1 VGVFEL
7 ARIDVCL
14 LTIQVHSKSSFN
26 MGVFE
31 FARIKCTSIG
41 YLNATQKLHL
51 LVHAFK
57 VDQKNTLELPKKFN
71 TQRLIVDVM

>member
-7 ARIDVCL
+7 VRIDVCL
-14 LTIQVHSKSSFN
+14 LTIPVHSKNSKFN

-31 FARIKCTSIG
+31 LARIGPTSIG

-51 LVHAFK
+51 LVNAFK
-57 VDQKNTLELPKKFN
+57 VDQK
-71 TQRLIVDVM
+71 